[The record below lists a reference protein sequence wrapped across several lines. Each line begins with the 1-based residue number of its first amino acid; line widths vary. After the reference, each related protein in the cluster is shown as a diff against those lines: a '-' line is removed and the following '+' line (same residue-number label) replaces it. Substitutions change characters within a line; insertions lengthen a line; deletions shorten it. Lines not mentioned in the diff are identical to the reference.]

1 MKLIEGRLKRLGEST
16 TNLKTE
22 VTKYSLIQIGDQT
35 LTNVMVDR
43 KLENFLQDGLQT
55 EEPTKLWFLSG
66 QKIIMGVQAGNDT
79 RYYGTVNPFFYF
91 ALLFNIGLACAWFAM
106 HWAAG
111 LAWAAVTYAFFIRRL
126 LDCQQVAAVGGTK
139 V

>member
-1 MKLIEGRLKRLGEST
+1 M
-16 TNLKTE
+16 
-22 VTKYSLIQIGDQT
+22 
-35 LTNVMVDR
+35 
-43 KLENFLQDGLQT
+43 QT

-91 ALLFNIGLACAWFAM
+91 ALLFNIVMPCIGFSYHWGFGLLFGAM
-106 HWAAG
+106 
-111 LAWAAVTYAFFIRRL
+111 TYAFFVRRL
-126 LDCQQVAAVGGTK
+126 LDSRKVAAVGGTK

>member
-91 ALLFNIGLACAWFAM
+91 ALLFNIVMTCIGFSYHWGFGLLFGAM
-106 HWAAG
+106 
-111 LAWAAVTYAFFIRRL
+111 TYALFVRRL
-126 LDCQQVAAVGGTK
+126 LDSRKVAAVGGTK